1 MPTAMCICS
10 PYDSNHLVHRLVGAA
25 GFDVLEVYHNE
36 NIVERLEASPPLDLV
51 VLDSIYMN
59 FSGNDSVK
67 CMKEYTQIKVH
78 PKTRS
83 IPLIIVTQ
91 ENEFENEL
99 LARLG
104 ADRHITKPIDP
115 REFVEIIEGYL
126 RK

>member
-10 PYDSNHLVHRLVGAA
+10 PYDSNHLVNRLVGAA
-25 GFDVLEVYHNE
+25 GFEVLRVCHNE
-36 NIVERLEASPPLDLV
+36 NIVERLEALPSLDLV

-59 FSGNDSVK
+59 FGGNDSAK
-67 CMKEYTQIKVH
+67 CMEEYVQIKAH
-78 PKTRS
+78 PKARS
-83 IPLIIVTQ
+83 VPFIVVTY
-91 ENEFENEL
+91 ENEFDNEL